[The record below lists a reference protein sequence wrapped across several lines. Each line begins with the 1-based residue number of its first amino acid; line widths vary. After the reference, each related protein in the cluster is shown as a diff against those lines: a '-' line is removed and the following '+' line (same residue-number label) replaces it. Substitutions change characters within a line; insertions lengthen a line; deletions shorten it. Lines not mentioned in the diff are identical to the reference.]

1 MIQLDLQIHSKLVNT
16 HLCMWCL
23 LNPLCVGGLCVCVC
37 VCVCVCTLEAASD
50 VQMYSKCVSMCCG
63 DVCVDVFVCVHTTSG
78 VSDTHKTPP
87 PLMLVYMSVC
97 WWWVS
102 WWAVGQ
108 GWACDSDEVCLL
120 CKLT

>member
-1 MIQLDLQIHSKLVNT
+1 
-16 HLCMWCL
+16 
-23 LNPLCVGGLCVCVC
+23 
-37 VCVCVCTLEAASD
+37 
-50 VQMYSKCVSMCCG
+50 MYSKCVSMWCCG
-63 DVCVDVFVCVHTTSG
+63 GVCVDVLCVCTTSG

-97 WWWVS
+97 WWW
-102 WWAVGQ
+102 AVGQ